1 MLKEKQCAGK
11 YGCGEILPLEYFSP
25 DKGGKHGKKASC
37 KECRNAQDKRYL
49 NENPE
54 VLAKGRAS
62 QKAWYNRN
70 SDKEIARS
78 KARYRAN
85 PGYVCNVVKEGYD
98 TGHVVYKISNHN
110 GEGGFINNDYVGCTG
125 NIYLRKNH
133 HKSDGKLN
141 TDRIVILSYCKDK
154 EEALMVEAMYHT
166 IGYDGKDE
174 YHV

>member
-25 DKGGKHGKKASC
+25 DEAGKHGKKASC
-37 KECRNAQDKRYL
+37 KKCR
-49 NENPE
+49 
-54 VLAKGRAS
+54 RAS

-70 SDKEIARS
+70 SDKEIANK
-78 KARYRAN
+78 KAWRAKN
-85 PGYVCNVVKEGYD
+85 PSYVCNVVKEGYD